1 MERQRRRLSRIAGVA
16 TVAILWGLAAGLSV
30 VSMMALAAPE
40 STPHT
45 VPGYQV
51 GKASF
56 YASHYAGKTMADG
69 TPMRLGSNTPMRLG
83 SNNAASLTL
92 PLGATAR
99 VTDLKTGRSAVV
111 VIRDRGPYVKGRIID
126 LSPATARRIGLTR
139 REGVALVSVALLAP
153 RSVQISN
160 P

>member
-30 VSMMALAAPE
+30 VSMMAVAAPE

-69 TPMRLGSNTPMRLG
+69 TPMRLG

>member
-1 MERQRRRLSRIAGVA
+1 
-16 TVAILWGLAAGLSV
+16 
-30 VSMMALAAPE
+30 
-40 STPHT
+40 
-45 VPGYQV
+45 
-51 GKASF
+51 
-56 YASHYAGKTMADG
+56 MADG
-69 TPMRLGSNTPMRLG
+69 TPMHLD

>member
-69 TPMRLGSNTPMRLG
+69 TPMRLG